1 MKNKLLGWKLIEGSI
16 GMLETRNPSV
26 SEVVA
31 ALESISPEMIDPFM
45 ILEARASG
53 KGGYANYCQAFA
65 DEAGYVCEIRT
76 HTGNDFRHCRSFLR
90 DAHGRLGEKD
100 DPQLPNLSQAIR
112 IFMQFI
118 GDPNA
123 FPVVEPVE
131 WLDVSEEFEPE
142 PA

>member
-1 MKNKLLGWKLIEGSI
+1 MKNKLHGWKLIEGSI

-31 ALESISPEMIDPFM
+31 ALEAISPEMIDPFM

-53 KGGYANYCQAFA
+53 KGGYPNYCQAFA

-76 HTGNDFRHCRSFLR
+76 HAGNGFRHCRSFLR
-90 DAHGRLGEKD
+90 DAQGNLGETD
-100 DPQLPNLSQAIR
+100 DPQFPNLSQAIR

-118 GDPNA
+118 GDPDA